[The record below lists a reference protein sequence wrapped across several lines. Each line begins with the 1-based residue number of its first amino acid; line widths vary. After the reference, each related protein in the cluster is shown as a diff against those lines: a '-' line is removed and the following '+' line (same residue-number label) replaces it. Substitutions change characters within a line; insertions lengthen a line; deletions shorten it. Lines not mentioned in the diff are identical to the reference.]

1 MQLQKKR
8 GVRLGP
14 LTKATEDAPG
24 PTLWA
29 RCEANQIVAVYIRPR
44 RSITRVCR
52 YDAISNSC
60 QSLCKTKIGHPV

>member
-1 MQLQKKR
+1 MAAFRAALACFSEKKW

-29 RCEANQIVAVYIRPR
+29 RCEANQIVGIYTGGAGASQEFAAGR
-44 RSITRVCR
+44 RS
-52 YDAISNSC
+52 
-60 QSLCKTKIGHPV
+60 